1 MLERDVETAALD
13 RHLTSVRAG
22 AGCTVLVDG
31 PAGIGKSSLLAHTA
45 ELAGSRG
52 FRVLSARGAPLESS
66 AGWGIARQLLGP
78 VLRSPDWEGLAVGA
92 AALARRVLEP
102 DPDLPPLRGD
112 AAHAAAYGLSW
123 LVAGL
128 ADRSPTV
135 LVVDDVHWAD
145 APSLRW
151 LVQLTGQLADLP
163 LAVLCAV
170 RTGEEPADAD
180 VLTQLLLA
188 VPAAPI
194 RPRPLGP
201 DAVAEL
207 VRERLPDA
215 GPAFVRA
222 CHEVTGGNPFLLH
235 ALLDHLL
242 AEGLAPSA
250 DVATTLTA
258 FGPEQVARSVRQQLA
273 RLPAGAGELAI
284 AFAVLGRDA
293 PLRQAGAL
301 AGLAPPVALRLAD
314 QLRATGLLVA
324 EGGQYAFAHPLVMG
338 ALYNALPPG
347 ERGLRHGAAARLLE
361 YERADPELVALHLLH
376 TEPFGELATVGRL
389 RIAADHATARGAPD
403 SAVVFLRRALAEP
416 PDSRAAEADLR
427 SELGQALAAR
437 LSPESLEQ
445 LSQAVA
451 LADTPDQQARIAL
464 AAGRALAFAGH
475 FEAAIAVC
483 RSGLA
488 TGTTPALAIRLEAEL
503 VGVALLQ
510 SWTAEEARERVRA
523 ASPETGATWLWRILA
538 GWQAAAD
545 ARPAAEAL
553 DHLYAA
559 LQDDG
564 TFPEADTILGSCAK
578 IAFITCGDL
587 ATAEAL
593 CAGLIDVARP
603 RGWLIAL
610 AHGSFMRAI
619 AYVHAGRVREAETD
633 ARLSWEYKLHSSPL
647 PALMWSVFPL
657 VDALTELDDPTGADA
672 VLVRTGL
679 LGDPPA
685 GALAGAV
692 LLESRARLR
701 LTQGRPAE
709 AHADAAQAGRRWAEL
724 GFAHPAL
731 AAWRVVDAEA
741 LVALGDRAGARRLA
755 VEHLELAA
763 RVGLPE
769 PRGAGLRAL
778 ARAADRDEAVGLLQ
792 QAVAVLAD
800 SPAQLE
806 HVRALVDL
814 GTALARTGCR
824 EQASDVLRRALDLAD
839 RGGLQRLARLS
850 RDELHACG
858 ARPRRTAVSGVES
871 LTPAEH
877 RVAVLAARGLSNPEI
892 AQELYVTRRTVETH
906 LTHVFQKLCIP
917 TRSELPAQLQ
927 GRVLDPSVVSRA

>member
-1 MLERDVETAALD
+1 VAPILLERDAETAALE
-13 RHLTSVRAG
+13 RHLASVRAG
-22 AGCTVLVDG
+22 SGCTVLVDG
-31 PAGIGKSSLLAHTA
+31 PAGIGKSSLLAHAA
-45 ELAGSRG
+45 ELAAGHG
-52 FRVLSARGAPLESS
+52 FRVLSARGGPLEQS
-66 AGWGIARQLLGP
+66 AGWGIARQLLSP

-102 DPDLPPLRGD
+102 DPDTPPLGGD

-128 ADRSPTV
+128 AERSPAL

-145 APSLRW
+145 PPSLRW

-180 VLTQLLLA
+180 VLAQLLLA
-188 VPAAPI
+188 APAVPI

-207 VRERLPDA
+207 VRERLPAA

-222 CHEVTGGNPFLLH
+222 CHGVTAGNPFLLH

-242 AEGLAPSA
+242 AEGLAPTA

-273 RLPAGAGELAI
+273 RLPAGASELAI

-314 QLRATGLLVA
+314 QLRAAGLLVA
-324 EGGQYAFAHPLVMG
+324 EGGQYAFAHPLVLG

-347 ERGLRHGAAARLLE
+347 ERGLRHDAAARLLE
-361 YERADPELVALHLLH
+361 CERADPELVALHLLH
-376 TEPFGELATVGRL
+376 TEPFGDPATVGRL
-389 RIAADHATARGAPD
+389 RVAAEHATARGAPE

-416 PDSRAAEADLR
+416 PDSRATEADLR
-427 SELGQALAAR
+427 SELGLALAAR
-437 LSPESLEQ
+437 LRPESLDQ
-445 LSQAVA
+445 LRQAVA
-451 LADTPDQQARIAL
+451 LADSPDQRARIAL
-464 AAGRALAFAGH
+464 SAGRALGLGGR
-475 FEAAIAVC
+475 FEAAIEVC

-488 TGTTPALAIRLEAEL
+488 AGTAPELATRLEAEL
-503 VGVALLQ
+503 LGNALLQ
-510 SWTAEEARERVRA
+510 AWTIPEAQERLRA
-523 ASPETGATWLWRILA
+523 ASPETRASWLWRIVA
-538 GWQAAAD
+538 GWESAAA
-545 ARPAAEAL
+545 ARPAAETL

-559 LQDDG
+559 IQDDG

-578 IAFITCGDL
+578 VALVACGDL
-587 ATAEAL
+587 ATTEAL

-619 AYVHAGRVREAETD
+619 ALVRAGRAREAEAD
-633 ARLSWEYKLHSSPL
+633 ARLSFDYKLHSSPL
-647 PALMWSVFPL
+647 PALMWSLFPL
-657 VDALTELDDPTGADA
+657 VESLTELDELADA
-672 VLVRTGL
+672 DDVLVRTGL
-679 LGDPPA
+679 LAEPPPA
-685 GALAGAV
+685 GALAGAL

-701 LTQGRPAE
+701 LAQGRPGD
-709 AHADAAQAGRRWAEL
+709 AHADARSAGQRWAEL
-724 GFAHPAL
+724 GFAHPGL
-731 AAWRVVDAEA
+731 SAWRAIDAEA
-741 LVALGDRAGARRLA
+741 LVALGDREAARRLA
-755 VEHLELAA
+755 VEHLELAD
-763 RVGLPE
+763 RVGLPG
-769 PRGAGLRAL
+769 PRGAALRAL
-778 ARAADRDEAVGLLQ
+778 ARAADRDEAAGLLE

-800 SPAQLE
+800 SSARLE

-814 GTALARTGCR
+814 GSALARTGCR
-824 EQASDVLRRALDLAD
+824 EQANDVLRRGLDLAD

-850 RDELHACG
+850 REELHACG
-858 ARPRRTAVSGVES
+858 ARPRRSAISGIES

-877 RVAVLAARGLSNPEI
+877 RVAVLAARGQSNPEI

-917 TRSELPAQLQ
+917 TRSELPAAL
-927 GRVLDPSVVSRA
+927 RLSSAPV

>member
-1 MLERDVETAALD
+1 VAPVLLERDAETATLE
-13 RHLTSVRAG
+13 RHLNSVRAG
-22 AGCTVLVDG
+22 SGCTVLVDG
-31 PAGIGKSSLLAHTA
+31 PAGIGKSSLLTHTA
-45 ELAGSRG
+45 ELACNQG
-52 FRVLSARGAPLESS
+52 FRVLTARGGPLEQS

-102 DPDLPPLRGD
+102 DPDTPPLRGD

-128 ADRSPTV
+128 AERSPAL

-145 APSLRW
+145 PPSLRW

-188 VPAAPI
+188 LPSAPI

-201 DAVAEL
+201 DAVAAL
-207 VRERLPDA
+207 VLERLPAA

-222 CHEVTGGNPFLLH
+222 CHGVTAGNPFLLH

-242 AEGLAPSA
+242 AEGLAPTV

-258 FGPEQVARSVRQQLA
+258 FGPEQVTRSVRQQLA
-273 RLPAGAGELAI
+273 RLPAGASELAI

-301 AGLAPPVALRLAD
+301 AGLEPAVAVRLAD
-314 QLRATGLLVA
+314 QLRAAGLLVT

-338 ALYNALPPG
+338 ALYTALPPG

-361 YERADPELVALHLLH
+361 YERADPELIALHLLH
-376 TEPFGELATVGRL
+376 TEPFADPATIGRL
-389 RIAADHATARGAPD
+389 RIAADHATARGAPE
-403 SAVVFLRRALAEP
+403 SAVAFLRRALAEP
-416 PDSRAAEADLR
+416 PDSRGREADLR
-427 SELGQALAAR
+427 GELGLALAAR
-437 LSPESLEQ
+437 LRPESLDQ
-445 LSQAVA
+445 LRQAVA
-451 LADTPDQQARIAL
+451 LADSPDQRARIAL
-464 AAGRALAFAGH
+464 SAGRALGLGGH
-475 FEAAIAVC
+475 FEAAIEVC

-488 TGTTPALAIRLEAEL
+488 AGTSPELATRLEAEL
-503 VGVALLQ
+503 LGNALLQ
-510 SWTAEEARERVRA
+510 AWTIPEARERLRA
-523 ASPETGATWLWRILA
+523 ASPETRTSWLWRIVA
-538 GWQAAAD
+538 GWESAAA

-559 LQDDG
+559 TQDDG

-578 IAFITCGDL
+578 VALVACGDL
-587 ATAEAL
+587 ATTEAM
-593 CAGLIDVARP
+593 CAGLIDMARP

-610 AHGSFMRAI
+610 AHGSFLRAI
-619 AYVHAGRVREAETD
+619 ALVRAGRAREAEAD
-633 ARLSWEYKLHSSPL
+633 ARLSFEYKLHSSPL
-647 PALMWSVFPL
+647 PALLWSVFPL
-657 VDALTELDDPTGADA
+657 VEALTELDEPADA
-672 VLVRTGL
+672 DAALVLAGL
-679 LGDPPA
+679 LADPPA
-685 GALAGAV
+685 GALAGAL

-701 LTQGRPAE
+701 LAQGRPGD
-709 AHADAAQAGRRWAEL
+709 AHADAGAAGQRWAEL
-724 GFAHPAL
+724 GFAHPGL
-731 AAWRVVDAEA
+731 AMWRVIDAET
-741 LVALGDRAGARRLA
+741 LVVLGDRHEARRLA
-755 VEHLELAA
+755 VEHLELAD
-763 RVGLPE
+763 RVGLPG
-769 PRGAGLRAL
+769 PRGAGLRAV
-778 ARAADRDEAVGLLQ
+778 ARAADRAEAVGLLE

-800 SPAQLE
+800 SSAQLE

-824 EQASDVLRRALDLAD
+824 ERASDVLRRALDLAD

-850 RDELHACG
+850 REELHAGG
-858 ARPRRTAVSGVES
+858 ARPRRTAISGVES

-877 RVAVLAARGLSNPEI
+877 RVAVLAARGQSNPEI

-906 LTHVFQKLCIP
+906 LTHVFQKLCIT
-917 TRSELPAQLQ
+917 TRSELPAQL
-927 GRVLDPSVVSRA
+927 RLSPAPV